1 MVDFETEK
9 ICLNQIINQ
18 KKDNFCAEEN
28 IIIPDVK
35 PDILSTIDSSGNVYI
50 YKKEIVNGRLKID
63 GGVYTYVMY
72 IADNEQNDIRG
83 LHTVIDFSQSIE
95 IEKLTQD
102 MDFDCDL
109 NIRNIEC
116 KILNGRKINIKVNLE
131 ANIKVFSNNEKEFV
145 KSINDTQKI
154 QMISNSTTV
163 NSLKG
168 KGETVAIAKDTITIN
183 DNLADILSSDISIK
197 NKDIKISYNKV
208 LSKADVMVEIMYL
221 TEDEK
226 INTTTAQI
234 PIMGF
239 IDIPN
244 ISDQEICN
252 TNYEI
257 RNINIKPNNVED
269 HSIFIEIEFSISCSA
284 FENKEINLI
293 QDLYSP
299 EEEITMCQ
307 EQVSLMQ
314 DKNVIKDMCNI
325 QEKIDISDINSNKIY
340 SIKVCPNIVKEN
352 ILNGSISYEG
362 ELILRILYESNATN
376 RIEVKEQTISF
387 THTINSER
395 INKSSNITTNIEIDS
410 KDFICMPDN
419 TVDVKISMN
428 FILNMYQKNT
438 VNIVSNIN
446 VEENSGNNNSS
457 SLVIYFVKEGD
468 TLWKIAKKFK
478 STMEE
483 IATVNNIEDVDKL
496 NIGDQLYIPKYA
508 CTKIS

>member
-116 KILNGRKINIKVNLE
+116 KILNGRKINIKINLE

-314 DKNVIKDMCNI
+314 DKNVVKDMCNI
-325 QEKIDISDINSNKIY
+325 QEKIDVSDINSNKIY
-340 SIKVCPNIVKEN
+340 SIKSCPNIVKEN

-362 ELILRILYESNATN
+362 ELILRILYE
-376 RIEVKEQTISF
+376 
-387 THTINSER
+387 
-395 INKSSNITTNIEIDS
+395 
-410 KDFICMPDN
+410 
-419 TVDVKISMN
+419 
-428 FILNMYQKNT
+428 
-438 VNIVSNIN
+438 
-446 VEENSGNNNSS
+446 
-457 SLVIYFVKEGD
+457 
-468 TLWKIAKKFK
+468 
-478 STMEE
+478 
-483 IATVNNIEDVDKL
+483 
-496 NIGDQLYIPKYA
+496 
-508 CTKIS
+508 

>member
-314 DKNVIKDMCNI
+314 DKNVIKENNKQDKKTTVKLDGGKNI

-340 SIKVCPNIVKEN
+340 SIKSCPNIVKEN

-395 INKSSNITTNIEIDS
+395 IKALI
-410 KDFICMPDN
+410 
-419 TVDVKISMN
+419 
-428 FILNMYQKNT
+428 
-438 VNIVSNIN
+438 
-446 VEENSGNNNSS
+446 
-457 SLVIYFVKEGD
+457 
-468 TLWKIAKKFK
+468 
-478 STMEE
+478 
-483 IATVNNIEDVDKL
+483 
-496 NIGDQLYIPKYA
+496 
-508 CTKIS
+508 